1 MTTTI
6 ADPITT
12 GPISLL
18 EYYNAANAVYF
29 DNGEGVK
36 PDTAPDKSTG
46 LTLLLDSGQINANW
60 ILDGFFAQA
69 FEDSAG
75 NILIAFEGTTTDKS
89 LYTIGSAAADAEIL
103 VGQTPQA
110 FIDAS

>member
-18 EYYNAANAVYF
+18 EYWTAANAVYF

-36 PDTAPDKSTG
+36 PDTAPDPSTG
-46 LTLLLDSGQINANW
+46 LTLLLDSGQINAKW

-75 NILIAFEGTTTDKS
+75 NILIAFEGSQPPLIRLCTR
-89 LYTIGSAAADAEIL
+89 LAL
-103 VGQTPQA
+103 
-110 FIDAS
+110 